1 MASATA
7 WKGGAASLSRDA
19 CAAGTGAMKLL
30 RVDVDRSPDR
40 PSSTRLSGVVRYDDP
55 RGGPAEET
63 YWYDVPDAYASSISD
78 SGSPW
83 LAGLLP
89 VAVALGEPLVLSRPV
104 DPLLLDNAPALMA
117 IWHHWYPARKPV
129 AVEADALGAPALP
142 GGPARTASF
151 FSGGVD
157 SFHTLLAPRH
167 VPVDDLLLVLGTFD
181 LVSGDDAAYE
191 RVRARLQAAADA
203 IGRTLV
209 AVTTNQMK
217 TRMAA
222 ADPKYLAGGAML
234 AAVALVL
241 EPRYTRVL
249 ASSSVDPGW
258 IEPLG
263 GHPYMTPLH
272 STRRIRFVEEG
283 FGCSRVA
290 KTELVA
296 RNDVAL
302 AALRACFMSGDET
315 NCGEC
320 AKCIRTM
327 IALEALGVLG
337 RASFG
342 RASLPASRAARAT
355 VVDGHERY
363 YYEELPA
370 FCREHGRP
378 DLARAVERALARS
391 RRHDRFRPLVR
402 WLRRFP
408 VVGPATHRLE
418 ALVQDKGRTTYAP
431 R

>member
-1 MASATA
+1 
-7 WKGGAASLSRDA
+7 
-19 CAAGTGAMKLL
+19 MKLL
-30 RVDVDRSPDR
+30 RIDVDRSPDR
-40 PSSTRLSGVVRYDDP
+40 PAATRLSGVVRYDHP

-63 YWYDVPDAYASSISD
+63 YWYDVPDAFASSISE
-78 SGSPW
+78 SGNPW

-117 IWHHWYPARKPV
+117 IWHHWHPHRKPV
-129 AVEADALGAPALP
+129 AVEADVLDAGAPA

-157 SFHTLLAPRH
+157 SFHTALVPRH

-181 LVSGDDAAYE
+181 LASGHEASYE
-191 RVRARLQAAADA
+191 RVRAKMQSAADA

-209 AVTTNQMK
+209 PVTTNQMK

-222 ADPKYLAGGAML
+222 SDPKYLAGGGML
-234 AAVALVL
+234 AAVALAL
-241 EPRYTRVL
+241 EHRYARVL
-249 ASSSVDPGW
+249 ASASTDPGW
-258 IEPLG
+258 FDPLA
-263 GHPYMTPLH
+263 GHPYLTPLH
-272 STRRIRFVEEG
+272 STRGTRFVEEG

-290 KTELVA
+290 KTEIVA
-296 RNDVAL
+296 RNDDAL

-342 RASLPASRAARAT
+342 RATLPASRVARAT
-355 VVDGHERY
+355 VVDEHERY
-363 YYEELPA
+363 YYQELPP
-370 FCREHGRP
+370 FCRAHGRP
-378 DLARAVERALARS
+378 DLAEAVERALARS
-391 RRHDRFRPLVR
+391 RRHDRFRPFVR

-418 ALVQDKGRTTYAP
+418 ALVQDKGRVDYRPP
-431 R
+431 RE

>member
-1 MASATA
+1 M
-7 WKGGAASLSRDA
+7 R
-19 CAAGTGAMKLL
+19 LL
-30 RVDVDRSPDR
+30 RIDIDRSPDR
-40 PSSTRLSGVVRYDDP
+40 PAATRLSGVVRYDDP

-63 YWYDVPDAYASSISD
+63 YWYDVPDAFASSISD
-78 SGSPW
+78 SGNPW

-89 VAVALGEPLVLSRPV
+89 VAVAFGEPLVLSRPV
-104 DPLLLDNAPALMA
+104 DPLLLDNAPELMA
-117 IWHHWYPARKPV
+117 IWHYWYPHREPV
-129 AVEADALGAPALP
+129 AVEADVLDTVAPP

-157 SFHTLLAPRH
+157 SFHTALAPRH

-181 LVSGDDAAYE
+181 LASGHDAAYE
-191 RVRARLQAAADA
+191 RVRAKMQAAADA

-222 ADPKYLAGGAML
+222 CDPKYLAGGAML
-234 AAVALVL
+234 AAVALAL
-241 EPRYTRVL
+241 EGRYSRVL
-249 ASSSVDPGW
+249 ASASTDPGW
-258 IEPLG
+258 FGPLA
-263 GHPYMTPLH
+263 GHPYLTPLH
-272 STRRIRFVEEG
+272 STRRTRFVEEG

-290 KTELVA
+290 KTEIVA
-296 RNDVAL
+296 RNDDAL

-342 RASLPASRAARAT
+342 RATLPTSRVARAT
-355 VVDGHERY
+355 VVDEHERY
-363 YYEELPA
+363 YYEELPP
-370 FCREHGRP
+370 FCRAHGRP
-378 DLARAVERALARS
+378 DLAEAVERALARS

-418 ALVQDKGRTTYAP
+418 ALVQDKGRVDYRPP
-431 R
+431 RE